1 MRHVFRIRNYNAE
14 LSEVSLITFDRDPS
28 TYQHWKLS
36 FDGPVATLAL
46 DVNEDGGIEPGYKL
60 KLNSYDLGVDI
71 ELRDALERIRFE
83 HPEVG
88 AVVIASAKERMF
100 CAGANIYML
109 GKSSHAWKVNFCKFT
124 NETRNSIEDSSESSG
139 LKFLA
144 AVNGT
149 AAGGGYELALAA
161 DEIVLVDDRSST
173 VSFPEVPLL
182 AVLPGTG
189 GLTRLVDKRK
199 VRRDLADVFCT
210 TAEGFGG
217 KKAKEWNL
225 VDDVVPPRTFAEKV
239 KERAQQLAMQ
249 SDRPTDAKG
258 ISLTPLQR
266 TVDEQGVHYKHVDV
280 SIEEN
285 ARTITI
291 TVTAPPAD
299 EADEIDALV
308 AKGAEWWPLAMAR
321 ELDDAILHLR
331 TNVREGGIWVFKTR
345 GDVDTP
351 GDAIEAMLRMDRA
364 LERHASHWLVRET
377 IGLIRRTFGRLEV
390 SSRSIYAVIDEGS
403 CYAGTLFELAL
414 AADRSYMLAA
424 ENGPRIVLSPMNF
437 GPYRMTNRL
446 TRLETRF
453 GGEEQAEAF
462 RARIGESLD
471 AEAALE
477 AGLITFAPDDLD
489 WDDELRLAIEERV
502 SLSPDALTGMEA
514 SLRFGGQETLT
525 TKIFGRLTAWQ
536 NWIFI
541 RPNAVGDE
549 GALKLFG
556 SGSKPRFTWER
567 V

>member
-1 MRHVFRIRNYNAE
+1 M
-14 LSEVSLITFDRDPS
+14 ITFDRDPS
-28 TYQHWKLS
+28 TYRHWKLS
-36 FDGPVATLAL
+36 FDGPVATLLL
-46 DVNEDGGIEPGYKL
+46 DVDEDAGIEPGYKL

-88 AVVIASAKERMF
+88 AVVIGSAKERMF

-149 AAGGGYELALAA
+149 AAGGGYELALAC

-210 TAEGFGG
+210 TAEGIGG
-217 KKAKEWNL
+217 SKAKTWGL
-225 VDDVVPPRTFAEKV
+225 VDEVVPPRTFPEKV
-239 KERAQQLAMQ
+239 KEHAAKLAAM
-249 SDRPTDAKG
+249 SDRPKDAKG
-258 ISLTPLQR
+258 IALTPLER

-280 SIEEN
+280 TMDEN

-291 TVTAPPAD
+291 TMNAPAAD
-299 EADEIDALV
+299 EADEI
-308 AKGAEWWPLAMAR
+308 GAIVERGAQWWPLAMAR

-331 TNVREGGIWVFKTR
+331 TNVREGGIWVFRTR
-345 GDVDTP
+345 GEVD
-351 GDAIEAMLRMDRA
+351 AVLRMDAA

-403 CYAGTLFELAL
+403 CFAGTLFDLAL

-424 ENGPRIVLSPMNF
+424 ENGPKIALTAMNF
-437 GPYRMTNRL
+437 GPYRMPNGM

-453 GGEEQAEAF
+453 AGSTPDVPRNEL
-462 RARIGESLD
+462 LD
-471 AEAALE
+471 AESALD
-477 AGLITFAPDDLD
+477 AGLITFAPDELD
-489 WDDELRLAIEERV
+489 WDDELRLAIEERA

-514 SLRFGGQETLT
+514 SLRFGGTETMT

-556 SGSKPRFTWER
+556 SGSKPRFSWER

>member
-1 MRHVFRIRNYNAE
+1 M
-14 LSEVSLITFDRDPS
+14 ITFDRDPA
-28 TYQHWKLS
+28 TYQHWRLT
-36 FDGPVATLAL
+36 FDGPVATLTL
-46 DVNEDGGIEPGYKL
+46 DVNEDGGIDDGYKL

-71 ELRDALERIRFE
+71 ELRDALDRIRFE

-109 GKSSHAWKVNFCKFT
+109 GKATHATKVNFCKFT
-124 NETRNSIEDSSESSG
+124 NETRNGIEDSSEHSG

-149 AAGGGYELALAA
+149 AAGGGYELALAC

-217 KKAKEWNL
+217 KKAKEWGL
-225 VDDVVPPRTFAEKV
+225 VDDVVPARVFNDKV
-239 KERAQQLAMQ
+239 NEHALALAAKT
-249 SDRPTDAKG
+249 DRPKDAKG
-258 ISLTPLQR
+258 VALTPLKR
-266 TVDEQGVHYKHVDV
+266 TVDESGLHYEHVDV
-280 SIEEN
+280 AIDTG

-291 TVTAPPAD
+291 TVNTPAAA
-299 EADEIDALV
+299 EATELDAIL
-308 AKGAEWWPLAMAR
+308 ARGAAWWPLAMAR

-331 TNVREGGIWVFKTR
+331 TNVREAGIWIVKTR
-345 GDVDTP
+345 GNVDDV
-351 GDAIEAMLRMDRA
+351 LRTDRA
-364 LERHASHWLVRET
+364 LSEHKENWFVRET
-377 IGLIRRTFGRLEV
+377 INFIRRTFARLDV
-390 SSRSIYAVIDEGS
+390 SSRSIYAVIDHGS
-403 CYAGTLFELAL
+403 AFAGTLFELAL
-414 AADRSYMLAA
+414 AADRSYMLLA
-424 ENGPRIVLSPMNF
+424 EDDAPRVALSAMNF
-437 GPYRMTNRL
+437 GPFQMVNGC

-453 GGEEQAEAF
+453 GNAQVDIETEKPFDAQEA
-462 RARIGESLD
+462 LD
-471 AEAALE
+471 L
-477 AGLITFAPDDLD
+477 GLITFAPDELD
-489 WDDELRLAIEERV
+489 WEDELRLAIEERA

-514 SLRFGGQETLT
+514 NLRFGGRETVQ
-525 TKIFGRLTAWQ
+525 TKVFGRLSAWQ

-541 RPNAVGDE
+541 RPNAVGE
-549 GALKLFG
+549 QGALKLFG

-567 V
+567 I

>member
-1 MRHVFRIRNYNAE
+1 
-14 LSEVSLITFDRDPS
+14 LITFDRDPHS
-28 TYQHWKLS
+28 YQHWRLS

-149 AAGGGYELALAA
+149 AAGGGYELALAC

-189 GLTRLVDKRK
+189 GLTRIVDKRK

-210 TAEGFGG
+210 TAEGIGG
-217 KKAKEWNL
+217 TKAKAWGL
-225 VDDVVPPRTFAEKV
+225 VDEVAPPRTFAEKV
-239 KERAQQLAMQ
+239 RERATELAAK
-249 SDRPTDAKG
+249 SDRPRDAKG
-258 ISLTPLQR
+258 IELTPLQR
-266 TVDEQGVHYKHVDV
+266 TIDDAGVHYEHVDV
-280 SIEEN
+280 AIDTG

-291 TVTAPPAD
+291 AVNAPLAD
-299 EADEIDALV
+299 EPVEIDAIV
-308 AKGAEWWPLAMAR
+308 AAGDRWWPLAMAR
-321 ELDDAILHLR
+321 QLDDAILHLR
-331 TNVREGGIWVFKTR
+331 TNVREGGMWLMKTR
-345 GDVDTP
+345 GDL
-351 GDAIEAMLRMDRA
+351 DAVLRIDAA
-364 LERHASHWLVRET
+364 LETHAAHWLVRET
-377 IGLIRRTFGRLEV
+377 TSLVRRTFARLEV
-390 SSRSIYAVIDEGS
+390 SSRSIYAVVDEGS
-403 CYAGTLFELAL
+403 AFAGTLLELAL

-424 ENGPRIVLSPMNF
+424 ENGPRVALSAMNF
-437 GPYRMTNRL
+437 GSLRTANRT
-446 TRLETRF
+446 TRLATRF
-453 GGEEQAEAF
+453 GSEDAGEAL
-462 RARIGESLD
+462 RVCIGEKLD
-471 AEAALE
+471 AEAALA
-477 AGLITFAPDDLD
+477 AGLVTFTPDDLD
-489 WDDELRLAIEERV
+489 WDDELRLAIEERS

-514 SLRFGGQETLT
+514 SLRFGGNETMA
-525 TKIFGRLTAWQ
+525 TKIFGRLSAWQ

-556 SGSKPRFTWER
+556 SGTKPRFSWER
-567 V
+567 I